1 MFASFCL
8 LPNKPVN
15 ENTTQKLSFSPS
27 KTNMYIYK
35 NTFQIQRNVSP
46 KHTIAWRTIEFSP
59 ELKQIHGN
67 TFQGNVSW
75 KKQTI
80 FWNTTYKHREIARSK
95 LRFVQF
101 DQQGVIECL
110 SPFIHSGSFFKYFL
124 APKVL
129 AFQFRVKIGLICL
142 WNSYVWAGKYIG
154 LWKLGTFSFNSMDK
168 LLCVPFLVPD
178 VNLGIRMRSKYINC
192 GQNIF

>member
-15 ENTTQKLSFSPS
+15 ENTIQKLSFSPS

-75 KKQTI
+75 KKNNYLKYNLQTQRDCSLKVEVCSVWPTRCNWMFITIHPQWELFQI
-80 FWNTTYKHREIARSK
+80 FFGSQSPCIS
-95 LRFVQF
+95 VQ
-101 DQQGVIECL
+101 
-110 SPFIHSGSFFKYFL
+110 
-124 APKVL
+124 
-129 AFQFRVKIGLICL
+129 
-142 WNSYVWAGKYIG
+142 
-154 LWKLGTFSFNSMDK
+154 
-168 LLCVPFLVPD
+168 
-178 VNLGIRMRSKYINC
+178 
-192 GQNIF
+192 GQNWSDLPLKFLCMSR